1 MKICD
6 IKIGGRHRED
16 LGDIDSL
23 ADSIKR
29 VGLLHPPVVTE
40 QGTLIAGERRL
51 EAVKKLGRD
60 EVPVT
65 VAKNLDDIY
74 KCLIAERDENECR
87 LKMTPPESVA
97 LSQSL
102 EPYERKAA
110 AERKAATRRIGN
122 SSRPVNFTD
131 REKGEAKDIVAAAVG
146 MSRPTLDKATKVM
159 AASKSD
165 PEKFGDLAEKMRST
179 GKVSPAYKEMVNRNT
194 REKPK
199 ARDRPAD
206 SGDKFMDA
214 VSAACLRENA
224 DPVLV
229 KMKHLTD
236 YVRQPTHM
244 MSFTE
249 LRKLIDEL
257 LKTYFKRKGKSS

>member
-131 REKGEAKDIVAAAVG
+131 REKGEAKD
-146 MSRPTLDKATKVM
+146 
-159 AASKSD
+159 KSH
-165 PEKFGDLAEKMRST
+165 PS
-179 GKVSPAYKEMVNRNT
+179 
-194 REKPK
+194 
-199 ARDRPAD
+199 
-206 SGDKFMDA
+206 
-214 VSAACLRENA
+214 
-224 DPVLV
+224 
-229 KMKHLTD
+229 
-236 YVRQPTHM
+236 PTHP
-244 MSFTE
+244 T
-249 LRKLIDEL
+249 RKYADEL
-257 LKTYFKRKGKSS
+257 LAVSGRLLTKGEQRELYCRGVYAWNAFRNGQSVQGRLRAKHSGPLPEAE

>member
-1 MKICD
+1 
-6 IKIGGRHRED
+6 
-16 LGDIDSL
+16 
-23 ADSIKR
+23 
-29 VGLLHPPVVTE
+29 
-40 QGTLIAGERRL
+40 
-51 EAVKKLGRD
+51 
-60 EVPVT
+60 
-65 VAKNLDDIY
+65 
-74 KCLIAERDENECR
+74 
-87 LKMTPPESVA
+87 
-97 LSQSL
+97 
-102 EPYERKAA
+102 
-110 AERKAATRRIGN
+110 
-122 SSRPVNFTD
+122 
-131 REKGEAKDIVAAAVG
+131 
-146 MSRPTLDKATKVM
+146 
-159 AASKSD
+159 
-165 PEKFGDLAEKMRST
+165 
-179 GKVSPAYKEMVNRNT
+179 MVNRNT